1 MALRGAVVSHDK
13 WHLCI
18 LNVFGALAMLTPPP
32 EGALSTAGS
41 GPGATDLTSPLWA
54 DMKEEAQ
61 RLIHIKKVC
70 RIKTPNDFSFNADGL
85 VA

>member
-41 GPGATDLTSPLWA
+41 EPGATDLTSPLWA
-54 DMKEEAQ
+54 
-61 RLIHIKKVC
+61 
-70 RIKTPNDFSFNADGL
+70 
-85 VA
+85 

>member
-32 EGALSTAGS
+32 EGTLSTAGEQAR
-41 GPGATDLTSPLWA
+41 GHRLNLPTLGLKLT
-54 DMKEEAQ
+54 
-61 RLIHIKKVC
+61 
-70 RIKTPNDFSFNADGL
+70 
-85 VA
+85 